1 MKKKSKSLAKILY
14 IISRVLALIYFII
27 LCYSLFCLIT
37 GIYLKISDNGQIASI
52 LYPFS
57 ENPFLNLENHRPYLI
72 FGFALPLL
80 LYAFFFLVA
89 SKVFKVFTLDRLF
102 TKENIKYL
110 QLFYVIN
117 LFLPLPITILCSF
130 FIEIPNGLW
139 MLSLVHF
146 ILGVFIYFLAEIF
159 TQGIGLQDE
168 QDLYI

>member
-1 MKKKSKSLAKILY
+1 MKKKSKSIARIVY
-14 IISRVLALIYFII
+14 FISRVLALIYFFV
-27 LCYSLFCLIT
+27 LGYSLLCLIT
-37 GIYLKISDNGQIASI
+37 GVQMKISDNGQIASI

-57 ENPFLNLENHRPYLI
+57 ENPIFHLENHKAYLI
-72 FGFALPLL
+72 LGFVLPLF
-80 LYAFFFLVA
+80 LYAFFFLA
-89 SKVFKVFTLDRLF
+89 TSNVFKIFTLDRLF

-110 QLFYVIN
+110 RLFYAIN

>member
-1 MKKKSKSLAKILY
+1 MKKKSTSIAKILY
-14 IISRVLALIYFII
+14 LISRALALIYFIF
-27 LCYSLFCLIT
+27 LSYSLFCLLT
-37 GIYLKISDNGQIASI
+37 GIHMKISGNGQTASI

-57 ENPFLNLENHRPYLI
+57 ESPLLNLENHKSYLI

-89 SKVFKVFTLDRLF
+89 SDVFKVFTLERLF

-110 QLFYVIN
+110 RLFYSIN
-117 LFLPLPITILCSF
+117 LFLPLPISVLCSF

-139 MLSLVHF
+139 VLLLVHF
-146 ILGVFIYFLAEIF
+146 ILGVFIYFLTEIF

>member
-1 MKKKSKSLAKILY
+1 MK
-14 IISRVLALIYFII
+14 
-27 LCYSLFCLIT
+27 IT
-37 GIYLKISDNGQIASI
+37 RDTDIASI

-57 ENPFLNLENHRPYLI
+57 ENPFLNLENHKPYLL
-72 FGFALPLL
+72 FGFILPLL

-89 SKVFKVFTLDRLF
+89 SNVFKVFTLDRLF

-110 QLFYVIN
+110 QLFYGIN
-117 LFLPLPITILCSF
+117 LFLPFPIAILCSF
-130 FIEIPNGLW
+130 FIKIPNGIW

-168 QDLYI
+168 HDLYI